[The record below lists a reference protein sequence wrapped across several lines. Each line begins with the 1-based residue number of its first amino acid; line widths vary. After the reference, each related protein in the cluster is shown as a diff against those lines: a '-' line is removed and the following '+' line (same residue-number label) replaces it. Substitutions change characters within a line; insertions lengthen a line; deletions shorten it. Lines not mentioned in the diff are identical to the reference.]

1 MRILFTGPA
10 AAGHLFPMIPT
21 AQALRAAGHEVLF
34 ASAQPLDRLR
44 EAGFPIVEIGDG
56 RTIREVFEQSS
67 GDGVRY
73 VNPDMTTDQILDM
86 AARVFARVSR
96 STVDGLLE
104 AAGGWGA
111 DLLVYDSFQ
120 ASAPLVAAKL
130 KIPSVLQNFGV
141 TSGLEMVRRFAANF
155 TEAYET
161 YGVAG
166 PAEPTALNIVPASLG
181 GDPGGLRMR
190 YLPYNGGGIVP
201 AELLHR
207 GTRPRVVV
215 TLGTVLTELDG
226 VRAIG
231 RLIEAAASADAEFL
245 LAVGDAD
252 LAPLGTLPDNVRPLP
267 WVPLA
272 ELLTVSDALV
282 HHGGSG
288 TMLTALQAGLPQLL
302 LPQGADHFANADA
315 LTATGA
321 ALRSASDDV
330 DSALLTRLVTDPE
343 LSRAATTLR
352 AENEALPTPA
362 ETVPALEALVASP
375 AMA

>member
-34 ASAQPLDRLR
+34 ASARPLDRLR

-56 RTIREVFEQSS
+56 RTIREVFEQSN
-67 GDGVRY
+67 GEVRY
-73 VNPDMTTDQILDM
+73 VNRDMTTDQILDM

-96 STVDGLLE
+96 STVDHLLE
-104 AAGGWGA
+104 IAGGWGA
-111 DLLVYDSFQ
+111 DMLVYDSFQ

-130 KIPSVLQNFGV
+130 KIPSVLQNFGP
-141 TSGLEMVRRFAANF
+141 TPGLDMVRRFADNF

-166 PAEPTALNIVPASLG
+166 PAEPLPLNIVPTSLG
-181 GDPGGLRMR
+181 GDPSGLRMR
-190 YLPYNGGGIVP
+190 YIPYNGGGTIP
-201 AELLHR
+201 AELLGR
-207 GTRPRVVV
+207 GSRPRVVV
-215 TLGTVLTELDG
+215 TLGTVLTEMDG
-226 VRAIG
+226 VRAIT
-231 RLIEAAASADAEFL
+231 RLTEAAASADAEFL

-272 ELLTVSDALV
+272 ELLTVADALI

-321 ALRSASDDV
+321 ALRSASEDV
-330 DSALLTRLVTDPE
+330 DTSLLTRLVTDPVLRE
-343 LSRAATTLR
+343 AAASLR

-362 ETVPALEALVASP
+362 QTVPALEALVA
-375 AMA
+375 

>member
-10 AAGHLFPMIPT
+10 AVGHLFPMIPT

-34 ASAQPLDRLR
+34 ASAQPLNRLR

-56 RTIREVFEQSS
+56 RTIRDVLEQST
-67 GDGVRY
+67 GEELRY
-73 VNPDMTTDQILDM
+73 VAHDLTTDQILDA
-86 AARVFARVSR
+86 AARGFALVSR
-96 STVDGLLE
+96 ATVGGLLE
-104 AAGGWGA
+104 AADDWGA

-141 TSGLEMVRRFAANF
+141 TSGLDMVGRLAANF

-161 YGVAG
+161 YRVAG
-166 PAEPTALNIVPASLG
+166 PAEPTPLNIVPASLG

-190 YLPYNGGGIVP
+190 YLPYNGGGTVP
-201 AELLHR
+201 AKLLRR
-207 GTRPRVVV
+207 GTRPRVAV
-215 TLGTVLTELDG
+215 TLGTVLTEMDG
-226 VRAIG
+226 VRAIV
-231 RLIEAAASADAEFL
+231 RLIEAAASVDAEFL

-252 LAPLGTLPDNVRPLP
+252 LTPLGTLPDNVRPLP
-267 WVPLA
+267 WIPLA
-272 ELLTVSDALV
+272 ELLTTSDALI

-288 TMLTALQAGLPQLL
+288 TLLTALQAGLPQLL

-330 DSALLTRLVTDPE
+330 DAPLLTRLVTDPSLRE
-343 LSRAATTLR
+343 AAVRLR
-352 AENEALPTPA
+352 AENAALPTPA
-362 ETVPALEALVASP
+362 ETVPALEALAAS
-375 AMA
+375 

>member
-10 AAGHLFPMIPT
+10 AAGHLFPMVPT

-34 ASAQPLDRLR
+34 AGSQPLGQLR

-56 RTIREVFEQSS
+56 RTVRDVFEQAT
-67 GDGVRY
+67 GEEVKY
-73 VNPDMTTDQILDM
+73 VAHDMTTEQILDR
-86 AARVFARVSR
+86 AAHGFALVSLP
-96 STVDGLLE
+96 TVDGLLE
-104 AAGGWGA
+104 VADGWGA

-130 KIPSVLQNFGV
+130 KIPSAIQNFGV
-141 TSGLEMVRRFAANF
+141 TSGLDMVGRIAAHF
-155 TEAYET
+155 TEAYES
-161 YGVAG
+161 YKVAG
-166 PAEPTALNIVPASLG
+166 PAAPTPLNIVPASLG

-190 YLPYNGGGIVP
+190 YVPYNGGGTIP
-201 AELLHR
+201 AELLRR
-207 GTRPRVVV
+207 GTRPRVAI
-215 TLGTVLTELDG
+215 TLGTVLTEMDG
-226 VRAIG
+226 VRAIV
-231 RLIEAAASADAEFL
+231 RLIEAAASVDAEFL

-252 LAPLGTLPDNVRPLP
+252 LTALGTLPDNVRPLP

-272 ELLTVSDALV
+272 ELLTASDALI

-288 TMLTALQAGLPQLL
+288 TLLTALQAGLPQLL

-330 DSALLTRLVTDPE
+330 DAPLLNRLITDPALRE
-343 LSRAATTLR
+343 AAVRLE
-352 AENEALPTPA
+352 AENAALPTPA
-362 ETVPALEALVASP
+362 QTVPALEALAAS
-375 AMA
+375 

>member
-330 DSALLTRLVTDPE
+330 DAALLTRLVTDPE

>member
-1 MRILFTGPA
+1 
-10 AAGHLFPMIPT
+10 MIPT

-34 ASAQPLDRLR
+34 AGSQPLDRLR
-44 EAGFPIVEIGDG
+44 EAGFAIVEIGDG
-56 RTIREVFEQSS
+56 RTIREAMEESS
-67 GDGVRY
+67 DEEMRY
-73 VNPDMTTDQILDM
+73 VAPDMTQEQILDR
-86 AARVFARVSR
+86 AARGFALISR
-96 STVDGLLE
+96 PTVDGLLE
-104 AAGGWGA
+104 VAGNWGA

-130 KIPSVLQNFGV
+130 KIPSVIQNFGP
-141 TSGLEMVRRFAANF
+141 TPGLDMVGRLAANF

-161 YGVAG
+161 HGVSG

-190 YLPYNGGGIVP
+190 YLPYNGGGTIP
-201 AELLHR
+201 AALLGR
-207 GTRPRVVV
+207 GTRPRVTI

-226 VRAIG
+226 VRAIV
-231 RLIEAAASADAEFL
+231 RLIEAAASVDAEFL

-252 LAPLGTLPDNVRPLP
+252 LTALGTLPDNVRPLP

-272 ELLTVSDALV
+272 ELLTTSDALI

-288 TMLTALQAGLPQLL
+288 TLLTALQAGLPQLL
-302 LPQGADHFANADA
+302 LPQGADHFTNADA

-330 DSALLTRLVTDPE
+330 DAALLTRLVTDPALRE
-343 LSRAATTLR
+343 AAVRLQ
-352 AENEALPTPA
+352 AENAALPSPA
-362 ETVPALEALVASP
+362 ETVPALEALAAS
-375 AMA
+375 

>member
-34 ASAQPLDRLR
+34 ASGQPLDRLR

-56 RTIREVFEQSS
+56 RTLREVFEQVT
-67 GDGVRY
+67 GEEVQY
-73 VNPDMTTDQILDM
+73 VAHDRTPEQILDQ
-86 AARVFARVSR
+86 AARGFALAARP
-96 STVDGLLE
+96 TVDGLL
-104 AAGGWGA
+104 AAAEGWGA

-130 KIPSVLQNFGV
+130 KIPSVIQNFGPS
-141 TSGLEMVRRFAANF
+141 SGLDMVARIAAHF
-155 TEAYET
+155 TEAYEAH
-161 YGVAG
+161 GVDG
-166 PAEPTALNIVPASLG
+166 PAEALPLNVVPASLG
-181 GDPGGLRMR
+181 GDPDGLRMR
-190 YLPYNGGGIVP
+190 YIPYNGGGTVP
-201 AELLHR
+201 AELLSR
-207 GTRPRVVV
+207 GTRPRIAV

-226 VRAIG
+226 VRAIV
-231 RLIEAAASADAEFL
+231 RLMEAAASVDADFL

-252 LAPLGTLPDNVRPLP
+252 LTPLGTLPDNVRPLP

-272 ELLTVSDALV
+272 ELLTAADALV

-302 LPQGADHFANADA
+302 LPQGADHFVNADA

-321 ALRSASDDV
+321 ALRSTSESV
-330 DSALLTRLVTDPE
+330 DAALLARLTGDPALRE
-343 LSRAATTLR
+343 AAAALR
-352 AENEALPTPA
+352 AENAALPAPA
-362 ETVPALEALVASP
+362 AIVPDLEALA
-375 AMA
+375 AAR

>member
-10 AAGHLFPMIPT
+10 SAGHLFPMIPT

-34 ASAQPLDRLR
+34 AGSQPLHPLR
-44 EAGFPIVEIGDG
+44 QAGFPVVEIGDG
-56 RTIREVFEQSS
+56 RTIRDVFEQAT
-67 GDGVRY
+67 GEEARY
-73 VNPDMTTDQILDM
+73 VTTDLTSDQILDR
-86 AARVFARVSR
+86 AAHGFALLSR
-96 STVDGLLE
+96 STVDGLLDVAE
-104 AAGGWGA
+104 SWGA

-130 KIPSVLQNFGV
+130 KIPSVIQNFGV
-141 TSGLEMVRRFAANF
+141 TSGHDMVGRLASNF

-166 PAEPTALNIVPASLG
+166 PAETTALNIVPASLG
-181 GDPGGLRMR
+181 GDPDGLRMR
-190 YLPYNGGGIVP
+190 YVPYNGGGFVP
-201 AELLHR
+201 RELLRR
-207 GTRPRVVV
+207 GDRPRVAV

-226 VRAIG
+226 VRAIV
-231 RLIEAAASADAEFL
+231 RLIEAAASVDAEFL

-252 LAPLGTLPDNVRPLP
+252 LAPLGTLPDNVRALP

-272 ELLTVSDALV
+272 ELLTASDALI

-302 LPQGADHFANADA
+302 LPQGADHFTNADA

-321 ALRSASDDV
+321 ALRSASDGV
-330 DSALLTRLVTDPE
+330 DAALLTRLTVDPDLRE
-343 LSRAATTLR
+343 AAGRLR
-352 AENEALPTPA
+352 AENAALPTPA
-362 ETVPALEALVASP
+362 ETVPALEALAS
-375 AMA
+375 A

>member
-10 AAGHLFPMIPT
+10 SAGHLFPMIPT

-34 ASAQPLDRLR
+34 AGSQPLDQLR

-56 RTIREVFEQSS
+56 RTVREVFEQST
-67 GDGVRY
+67 DEEVRY
-73 VNPDMTTDQILDM
+73 VAPDMTTDEILDR
-86 AARVFARVSR
+86 AAQGFALVSR
-96 STVDGLLE
+96 PTVDGLLE
-104 AAGGWGA
+104 AADSWGA

-130 KIPSVLQNFGV
+130 KIPSVIQNFGV
-141 TSGLEMVRRFAANF
+141 TSGLDMVGRLAANF

-166 PAEPTALNIVPASLG
+166 PAQATALNIVPASLG

-190 YLPYNGGGIVP
+190 YIPYNGGGTVP
-201 AELLHR
+201 AELLRR
-207 GTRPRVVV
+207 GSRPRVAV
-215 TLGTVLTELDG
+215 TLGTVLTEMDG
-226 VRAIG
+226 VRAIV
-231 RLIEAAASADAEFL
+231 RLTEAAASVDAEFL
-245 LAVGDAD
+245 LAVGDTD
-252 LAPLGTLPDNVRPLP
+252 LTPLGTLPDNVRPLP

-272 ELLTVSDALV
+272 ELLTASDALI

-288 TMLTALQAGLPQLL
+288 TLLTALQAGLPQLL
-302 LPQGADHFANADA
+302 LPQGADHFTNADA

-330 DSALLTRLVTDPE
+330 DDRLLTRLITDPALGE
-343 LSRAATTLR
+343 AATRLR
-352 AENEALPTPA
+352 AENAALPTPA
-362 ETVPALEALVASP
+362 ETVPALEALTAS
-375 AMA
+375 

>member
-34 ASAQPLDRLR
+34 AGSQPLDRLR

-56 RTIREVFEQSS
+56 RSIREVFEQST
-67 GDGVRY
+67 GEEVRY
-73 VNPDMTTDQILDM
+73 VAPDMTSDQILDR
-86 AARVFARVSR
+86 AAHGFALLSR
-96 STVDGLLE
+96 STVDGLL
-104 AAGGWGA
+104 AAAENWGA

-130 KIPSVLQNFGV
+130 KIPSVVQNFGV
-141 TSGLEMVRRFAANF
+141 TSGLDMVRRLAANF

-166 PAEPTALNIVPASLG
+166 PATPTALDIVPASLG

-190 YLPYNGGGIVP
+190 YLPYNGGGTVP
-201 AELLHR
+201 AELLRR
-207 GTRPRVVV
+207 GDRPRVAI
-215 TLGTVLTELDG
+215 TLGTVLTEMDG
-226 VRAIG
+226 VRAIV
-231 RLIEAAASADAEFL
+231 RLTEAAASVDAEFL

-272 ELLTVSDALV
+272 ELLTTSDALI

-288 TMLTALQAGLPQLL
+288 TLLTALQAGLPQLL
-302 LPQGADHFANADA
+302 LPQGADHFTNADA

-321 ALRSASDDV
+321 ALRSASDEV
-330 DSALLTRLVTDPE
+330 DAALLTRLITDPALRE
-343 LSRAATTLR
+343 AAGRLR
-352 AENEALPTPA
+352 AENDALPSPA
-362 ETVPALEALVASP
+362 ETVPALEALTVA
-375 AMA
+375 

>member
-34 ASAQPLDRLR
+34 AGSQPLNPLR

-56 RTIREVFEQSS
+56 RNIREVFQQST
-67 GDGVRY
+67 GEEVRY
-73 VNPDMTTDQILDM
+73 VTPDMTSDEILDR
-86 AARVFARVSR
+86 AAHGFALVSR

-104 AAGGWGA
+104 AADSWRA

-130 KIPSVLQNFGV
+130 KIPSVIQNFGV
-141 TSGLEMVRRFAANF
+141 TSGLDMVGRLAANF

-190 YLPYNGGGIVP
+190 YLPYNGGGTVP
-201 AELLHR
+201 AELLR
-207 GTRPRVVV
+207 RDTRPRVAI
-215 TLGTVLTELDG
+215 TLGTVLTEMDG
-226 VRAIG
+226 VRSIV
-231 RLIEAAASADAEFL
+231 RLIEAAASVDAAFL

-252 LAPLGTLPDNVRPLP
+252 LTALGTLPDNVRPLP

-272 ELLTVSDALV
+272 ELLTASDALI

-288 TMLTALQAGLPQLL
+288 TLLTALQAGLPQLL
-302 LPQGADHFANADA
+302 LPQGADHFTNADA
-315 LTATGA
+315 LTKTGA
-321 ALRSASDDV
+321 ALSSASDDV
-330 DSALLTRLVTDPE
+330 DAALLARLTADPALRE
-343 LSRAATTLR
+343 AAARLR
-352 AENEALPTPA
+352 AENAALPTPA
-362 ETVPALEALVASP
+362 ETVPALEALA
-375 AMA
+375 AA

>member
-34 ASAQPLDRLR
+34 ASSQPLNRLR

-56 RTIREVFEQSS
+56 RTIRDMIEQSA
-67 GDGVRY
+67 DEEVRY
-73 VNPDMTTDQILDM
+73 VAPELSSDEILDR
-86 AARVFARVSR
+86 AARGFAMISR
-96 STVDGLLE
+96 PTVEGLLE
-104 AAGGWGA
+104 VAESWGA

-130 KIPSVLQNFGV
+130 KIPSVIQNFGV
-141 TSGLEMVRRFAANF
+141 TSGLDMVRRIAANF

-161 YGVAG
+161 YKVAG
-166 PAEPTALNIVPASLG
+166 PAEPTALDIIPASLG

-190 YLPYNGGGIVP
+190 YIPYNGGGTVP
-201 AELLHR
+201 AELLRR
-207 GTRPRVVV
+207 GTHPRVAI
-215 TLGTVLTELDG
+215 TLGTVLTEMDG
-226 VRAIG
+226 VRAIV
-231 RLIEAAASADAEFL
+231 RLIEAAASVDAEFL

-252 LAPLGTLPDNVRPLP
+252 LTALGTLPDNVRALP

-272 ELLTVSDALV
+272 ELLTASDALI

-288 TMLTALQAGLPQLL
+288 TLLTALQAGLPQLL
-302 LPQGADHFANADA
+302 LPQGADHFINADA

-321 ALRSASDDV
+321 ALRSASEDV
-330 DSALLTRLVTDPE
+330 DAALLTRLITDPSLRE
-343 LSRAATTLR
+343 AATRLQ
-352 AENEALPTPA
+352 AENAALPTPA
-362 ETVPALEALVASP
+362 ETVPALEALAAS
-375 AMA
+375 